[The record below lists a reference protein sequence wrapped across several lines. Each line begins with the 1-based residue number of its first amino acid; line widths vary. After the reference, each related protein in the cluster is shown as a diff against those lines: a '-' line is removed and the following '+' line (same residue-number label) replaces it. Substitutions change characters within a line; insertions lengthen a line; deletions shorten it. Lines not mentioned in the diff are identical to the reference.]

1 MQRPILP
8 QRMAWSLPEL
18 AALLG
23 LSVGFLRK
31 EARRGAL
38 RTRKIGRRVL
48 VLESDRVAFLER
60 PSEKPPSLHSAS
72 ALRRKPRQLNREEA

>member
-1 MQRPILP
+1 MQGTILP

-18 AALLG
+18 AALTG

-48 VLESDRVAFLER
+48 VLESDRMAFLESPAASPPTAHKANK
-60 PSEKPPSLHSAS
+60 PS
-72 ALRRKPRQLNREEA
+72 R

>member
-1 MQRPILP
+1 MQGTILP

-18 AALLG
+18 AALTG

-38 RTRKIGRRVL
+38 RTRRIGRRLL
-48 VLESDRVAFLER
+48 VLESDRRAFLEHPPENPPTVHKANG
-60 PSEKPPSLHSAS
+60 PS
-72 ALRRKPRQLNREEA
+72 R